1 MKTIKSVEKS
11 FHILNAIAR
20 WNGRKNLTELSA
32 LLSLS
37 PGTLHGFL
45 ATLEE
50 VGAIARDPLSG
61 KYVLGPLILKYSLI
75 GNPVQSLAQACQPCL
90 DRLRDTTR
98 ETVHLAIPEPE
109 GKILYI
115 AKAESPYPYRLTSL
129 VGTAEPAASS
139 ALGYLLYSLEL
150 DPKDETIRKNMET
163 SRPCC
168 VKYEKELDAYCL
180 AASFTYGNA
189 PLRQAG
195 LSIVIPHQRWTAHSQ
210 KFYQEAL
217 LTETQQ
223 LESWLRKM
231 A

>member
-20 WNGRKNLTELSA
+20 WNGQKNLTELSV

-50 VGAIARDPLSG
+50 VGAIDRDPQSG
-61 KYVLGPLILKYSLI
+61 KYILGPLILKYSLI
-75 GNPVQSLAQACQPCL
+75 GNPLQSLAQACMPSL
-90 DRLRDTTR
+90 NRLRDKTK
-98 ETVHLAIPEPE
+98 ETIHLAVPEPE

-139 ALGYLLYSLEL
+139 ALGYLLYPLEL

-180 AASFTYGNA
+180 AASFTYGNV